1 MGKKNKLKGAIGD
14 NIKGREVPLDE
25 QIKSTVQVKERDNLR
40 LKPRDFKRAKD
51 EEYVAGKLS
60 AKVLKQAK
68 AQLLE
73 EDDIEVNS
81 NNKIINDGIT
91 PPVFSKPQKPKKFES
106 DDEESD
112 NDDYEYTEEIID
124 IDDEE
129 EAAMEKFYLKS
140 DNEEKKTLF
149 EIIQQKIELNKESIE
164 KQVKFQEYDDVTV
177 KELDARVIEM
187 FTKVGE
193 VMANY
198 RSGKI
203 PKAFKII
210 PSMVNWEQIL
220 ALTNPE
226 GWSDI
231 AYLAATRL
239 FTASLNEKM
248 CQRFNYFILLPRL
261 RDSIMKDKKLNFHL
275 YQALRKSVFKTA
287 AFFKGIIIPLCES
300 TTCSLREAMIFG
312 SILHKAHIP
321 VMHASAAMLKIA
333 EMNYSGANSYFIKAF
348 IEKKITLPF
357 RVIDGLVFHF
367 LRMESDPRELPVL
380 WHQSLLA
387 FIKHYRTDI
396 SSEQRDSLRNL
407 IKVKVHPKITPE
419 IRNLLT
425 SAESRNI
432 ESEKNIP
439 DYVYDESMEF

>member
-1 MGKKNKLKGAIGD
+1 MGKKNKLKGAVGD
-14 NIKGREVPLDE
+14 TIVGREAPLDE
-25 QIKSTVQVKERDNLR
+25 QIKTSVQAKARSNLR
-40 LKPRDFKRAKD
+40 VKSRDFKRAKD
-51 EEYVAGKLS
+51 EEFVNGKLS

-68 AQLLE
+68 KQLLE
-73 EDDIEVNS
+73 EDDIEIGN
-81 NNKIINDGIT
+81 NNKSAVP
-91 PPVFSKPQKPKKFES
+91 PPVFSKPTKQKFGS

-112 NDDYEYTEEIID
+112 DDVGDYEYEEEVID
-124 IDDEE
+124 IDPEEE
-129 EAAMEKFYLKS
+129 EAMAKFYIN
-140 DNEEKKTLF
+140 DNVEEKRTLYD
-149 EIIQQKIELNKESIE
+149 IIMQKIEMNKESIQKE
-164 KQVKFQEYDDVTV
+164 VRFQDFDDVTV
-177 KELDARVIEM
+177 KELDAKVIEM

-193 VMANY
+193 VMAHY

-226 GWSDI
+226 NWSDI

-239 FTASLNEKM
+239 FTANLNDKM
-248 CQRFNYFILLPRL
+248 CQRYNYLILLPRL
-261 RDSIMKDKKLNFHL
+261 RESISKDKKLNFHL

-300 TTCSLREAMIFG
+300 GTCSLREATIFG
-312 SILHKAHIP
+312 SVLHKAHIP

-348 IEKKITLPF
+348 IEKKMTLPF

-367 LRMESDPRELPVL
+367 LKMETDTRDLPVL
-380 WHQSLLA
+380 WHQSLLT

-396 SSEQRDSLRNL
+396 SSEQRDALRNL
-407 IKVKVHPKITPE
+407 IKVKSHPKITPE
-419 IRNLLT
+419 IRNLLI

-432 ESEKNIP
+432 ESEQNIP
-439 DYVYDESMEF
+439 DYVYDNSMEF

>member
-1 MGKKNKLKGAIGD
+1 MGRKNKLKGAVGD
-14 NIKGREVPLDE
+14 TIIGREAPLDE
-25 QIKSTVQVKERDNLR
+25 QIKTSVQAKARSNLR
-40 LKPRDFKRAKD
+40 VKSRDFKRTKD
-51 EEYVAGKLS
+51 EEFVNGKLS

-68 AQLLE
+68 KQLLE
-73 EDDIEVNS
+73 EDDIEIGN
-81 NNKIINDGIT
+81 NNKSAVP
-91 PPVFSKPQKPKKFES
+91 PPVFSKPTKQKFGS

-112 NDDYEYTEEIID
+112 DDVGGYEYEEEVID
-124 IDDEE
+124 IDPEEE
-129 EAAMEKFYLKS
+129 EAMAKFYIN
-140 DNEEKKTLF
+140 DNVEEKRTLYD
-149 EIIQQKIELNKESIE
+149 IIMQRIEMNKESIQKE
-164 KQVKFQEYDDVTV
+164 VRFQDFDDVTV
-177 KELDARVIEM
+177 KELDVKVIEM

-226 GWSDI
+226 NWSDI

-239 FTASLNEKM
+239 FTANLNDKM
-248 CQRFNYFILLPRL
+248 CQRYNYLILLPRL
-261 RDSIMKDKKLNFHL
+261 RDSISKEKKLNFHL
-275 YQALRKSVFKTA
+275 YQALRKSIFKTA

-300 TTCSLREAMIFG
+300 GTCSLREATIFG
-312 SILHKAHIP
+312 SVLHKAHIP

-348 IEKKITLPF
+348 IEKKMTLPF

-367 LRMESDPRELPVL
+367 LKMETDTRDLPVL
-380 WHQSLLA
+380 WHQSLLT
-387 FIKHYRTDI
+387 FIKHYRADI
-396 SSEQRDSLRNL
+396 SSEQRDALRNL
-407 IKVKVHPKITPE
+407 IKVKSHPKITPE

-425 SAESRNI
+425 SAESRNV
-432 ESEKNIP
+432 ESEQNIP
-439 DYVYDESMEF
+439 DYVYDDSMEF